1 MITGVERAR
10 EDLFAAHLL
19 ATTGF
24 GAQSLAVTARA
35 ALTAVAAAL
44 VELGRVPPP
53 DPAGVAA
60 AFVRHVVRERGLD
73 PETGRLLRSLHNR
86 AVLADETGVVPQEE
100 LPRAISDAT
109 AVVDVVDAWLTR
121 SEIVTIARTVRP
133 ARPGPPPR
141 RQRR

>member
-1 MITGVERAR
+1 MIIGVERAR

-24 GAQSLAVTARA
+24 RAQAFAVIERA
-35 ALTAVAAAL
+35 AFAVAAAAL
-44 VELGRVPPP
+44 VALDRMPPP
-53 DPAGVAA
+53 DPAALVS
-60 AFVRHVVRERGLD
+60 AFVRHAVRERGLD

-86 AVLADETGVVPQEE
+86 AVLADETGIVPQDE

-133 ARPGPPPR
+133 ARPAPPR
-141 RQRR
+141 RQHR